1 MTLSH
6 YLSSIS
12 LSLSHSLSFFYLT
25 HTFRA
30 TISFYLP
37 RGIVTIVSMFFMHI
51 FAIYEASI
59 CAFFYDIMK
68 FHDVKA
74 RKCHPQS
81 ISEVCMPRRC
91 KPSGFSVNFVLFSWR
106 LSAVIFSSRLYFI
119 SDSYQPQ
126 QQQEEECF
134 NQKFFQYFLHPLS
147 AQTYIRESESK

>member
-1 MTLSH
+1 MSNLIFLLSLLLLYDFVTLSFFH
-6 YLSSIS
+6 F
-12 LSLSHSLSFFYLT
+12 SLSHSLSFFYLT

-91 KPSGFSVNFVLFSWR
+91 KPSGFSVNFVLFS
-106 LSAVIFSSRLYFI
+106 
-119 SDSYQPQ
+119 
-126 QQQEEECF
+126 
-134 NQKFFQYFLHPLS
+134 
-147 AQTYIRESESK
+147 